1 MIFVTRINARTGI
14 KERSFFKNMK
24 KKFVLPLAALGLMVA
39 LAGCKEGGTDTSTAS
54 GSGTP
59 GTSATASAS
68 SSKMEQI
75 KITTATGSKS
85 LVVGTTLQL
94 TADQEGV
101 TWSTANADIATVSA
115 AGLVEAKALGSVKIT
130 AKKDGFKDGTVTLE
144 ITRPAATAKIDWKDA
159 DHYSVDGSYTRSNRG
174 PGETPVYT
182 KSQAEDGECI
192 GYQGTGD
199 KETLTFTSTAAVAA
213 ELTSSMGSNS
223 SVNLA
228 DVWKIK
234 LNGTELNLAGKR
246 YESDDSSGNYT
257 FQEVSFGDVNLIQ
270 GDNVLE
276 IEYLVDDSPYLDNFY
291 VYAKGA
297 TTITSKPAAAK
308 PQIEIADANKE
319 VTVAAGST
327 VQLVVATEGVS
338 YTSSNEGV
346 ATVSDTGLVTG
357 VTKGTA
363 TITVRKDGY
372 LSNKITVN
380 VTLSASTILIEA
392 ETSENL
398 VEYADDNTV
407 AAKKSSGS
415 SYVSGGYYVRSLP
428 TGSVLTYTFA
438 ATNPGSYNMV
448 MSGRN
453 FNNSHTIE
461 DLSQDCEIKLNNVAI
476 NVAGKAW
483 AYNTSANN
491 DVNLGA
497 VTLAASN
504 TLTFTVTG
512 AETPYSSFML
522 DCFTFVPAA

>member
-1 MIFVTRINARTGI
+1 
-14 KERSFFKNMK
+14 MK

-39 LAGCKEGGTDTSTAS
+39 LAGCQKEGTDSVAAS

-59 GTSATASAS
+59 GTSATAS

-75 KITTATGSKS
+75 KITTATGNKTM
-85 LVVGTTLQL
+85 VVGTTLQL

-101 TWSTANADIATVSA
+101 TWSSANNDIATVSA

-174 PGETPVYT
+174 PGDTPVYS

-213 ELTSSMGSNS
+213 ELTSSMGSNN

-246 YESDDSSGNYT
+246 YESDDASGNYT

-276 IEYLVDDSPYLDNFY
+276 VEYLVDDSPYLDNFY
-291 VYAKGA
+291 VYAKAA
-297 TTITSKPAAAK
+297 TTITSKPAAPK
-308 PQIEIADANKE
+308 EKIALPEGADKL
-319 VTVAAGST
+319 TVAIG
-327 VQLVVATEGVS
+327 ATANINCTETGVK
-338 YTSSNEGV
+338 YTSSNTAI
-346 ATVSDTGLVTG
+346 ATVDENTGAVTG
-357 VTKGTA
+357 VAKGST
-363 TITVRKDGY
+363 TIVISKDGM
-372 LSNKITVN
+372 LPARVTVT
-380 VTLSASTILIEA
+380 VTNPSEVIIEA
-392 ETSENL
+392 ESESTL
-398 VEYADDNTV
+398 VEYTDGATV
-407 AAKKSSGS
+407 PSYKTSSSG
-415 SYVSGGYYVRSLP
+415 GAYVRVLP
-428 TGSVLTYTFA
+428 TGTTLTYTFTA
-438 ATNPGSYNMV
+438 ANAGNYNLTMV
-448 MSGRN
+448 GRN
-453 FNNSHTIE
+453 FSRDHEIT
-461 DLSQDCEIKLNNVAI
+461 DLSQDAEIKINNVA
-476 NVAGKAW
+476 VDLAGKAW
-483 AYNTSANN
+483 AYATSNQ
-491 DVNLGA
+491 NLDLGT

-504 TLTFTVTG
+504 TLTFKVIG
-512 AETPYSSFML
+512 AEVSDTNFML
-522 DCFTFVPAA
+522 DSFIFTPAA